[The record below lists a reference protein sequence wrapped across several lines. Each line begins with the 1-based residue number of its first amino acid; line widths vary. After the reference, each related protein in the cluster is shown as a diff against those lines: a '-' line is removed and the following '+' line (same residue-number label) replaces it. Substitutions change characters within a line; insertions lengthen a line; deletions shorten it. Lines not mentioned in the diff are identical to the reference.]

1 MTQFNINLKEINEE
15 YKIEEDIFTDYD
27 WDYIKLI
34 KIIESKLT
42 TAEQI
47 IIKMYAE
54 LASVRKVGQIL
65 GVSQSTAYLEI
76 TRIKNKIKEW
86 L

>member
-1 MTQFNINLKEINEE
+1 MTQFNINLKNINEE

>member
-34 KIIESKLT
+34 KIIETKLT

>member
-42 TAEQI
+42 KAEQI

>member
-1 MTQFNINLKEINEE
+1 MTQFNINLKKINEE